1 MRNQSK
7 HRLTCGPLLHIFDG
21 LFEQRLH
28 FSAVT
33 YVTFVRRLKRLDDA
47 LKSPR
52 TSRGSDD
59 SRLAHQVSSLGAL
72 ATLVTTVPSPSFS
85 RTGILHVHSCET
97 VLRISGVTLGVLL
110 CAGAGAGASVGNARN
125 PQPDILVAWAK
136 ASHTKNEKREK
147 KIRFASSSSF
157 LSHQRSQRKLRPHEQ
172 PLDETNVIQEV

>member
-1 MRNQSK
+1 M
-7 HRLTCGPLLHIFDG
+7 HIFDG

-47 LKSPR
+47 LKSLAR
-52 TSRGSDD
+52 TSRSGSDD

-72 ATLVTTVPSPSFS
+72 ATLVTTTVPSPSFS

-110 CAGAGAGASVGNARN
+110 CEPEPGPGLVLAMRATRN
-125 PQPDILVAWAK
+125 PISLLLGLKPHTQK
-136 ASHTKNEKREK
+136 TKNEKKRSGSPAPA
-147 KIRFASSSSF
+147 AS
-157 LSHQRSQRKLRPHEQ
+157 
-172 PLDETNVIQEV
+172 

>member
-1 MRNQSK
+1 M
-7 HRLTCGPLLHIFDG
+7 HIFDG

-72 ATLVTTVPSPSFS
+72 ATLVTTTVPSPSFS

-110 CAGAGAGASVGNARN
+110 CEPEPGPGLVLAMRATRN
-125 PQPDILVAWAK
+125 PISLLLGLKPHTQK
-136 ASHTKNEKREK
+136 TKNEKKRSGLPP
-147 KIRFASSSSF
+147 ASGE
-157 LSHQRSQRKLRPHEQ
+157 RKLRPHEQ

>member
-1 MRNQSK
+1 M
-7 HRLTCGPLLHIFDG
+7 HIFDG

-110 CAGAGAGASVGNARN
+110 CGAGASVGNARN

-147 KIRFASSSSF
+147 KIRFASSSF